1 MIHTSETPNKE
12 LNIKLVGDTIKIGRK
27 VAMGI
32 KKAMNIKFH
41 PILVDVT
48 TVVSV
53 SDHTIT
59 LKGKLTKQNGG
70 ICRCCGKTLKT
81 DMSKMTGIGPVC
93 SKFVGVPHPKT
104 EQDLEVYQKDMV
116 DTIDRIGEFQ
126 FTIAKNRIEKWE
138 GVGSLMMK
146 I

>member
-12 LNIKLVGDTIKIGRK
+12 LNIKLVGNTIKIGRK

-48 TVVSV
+48 TIVSV
-53 SDHTIT
+53 SDKTIT
-59 LKGKLTKQNGG
+59 LNGKLTKQNGG

-81 DMSKMTGIGPVC
+81 DMSKTTGIGPVC
-93 SKFVGVPHPKT
+93 SKFLGVPHPKT
-104 EQDLEVYQKDMV
+104 EKGLEAYKKDV
-116 DTIDRIGEFQ
+116 IETIDRIGEFQ
-126 FTIAKNRIEKWE
+126 FTIAKNRIVKWE

-146 I
+146 M

>member
-1 MIHTSETPNKE
+1 MIHTSETKNKE

-93 SKFVGVPHPKT
+93 SKYVGVQHPKT
-104 EQDLEVYQKDMV
+104 EEDLENYNQDMSNM
-116 DTIDRIGEFQ
+116 IDQIGEFQ

-138 GVGSLMMK
+138 GMGSLMMK
-146 I
+146 V